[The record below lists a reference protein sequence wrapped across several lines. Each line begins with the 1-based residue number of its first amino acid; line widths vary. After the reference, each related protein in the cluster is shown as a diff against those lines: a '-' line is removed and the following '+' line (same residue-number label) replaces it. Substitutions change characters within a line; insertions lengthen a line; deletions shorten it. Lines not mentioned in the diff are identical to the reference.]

1 MIKKADLLILADDA
15 LQSLLSSPLRTMLLS
30 DNCLGAN
37 CSHSGG
43 VLFLSRRNVDPF
55 WLFVASLR
63 TYCCTFTGLNIAVMY
78 GN

>member
-1 MIKKADLLILADDA
+1 MFLLQMCIYVQSRLVSRRDKKTDLLILADDA

-43 VLFLSRRNVDPF
+43 VLFLSRRNF
-55 WLFVASLR
+55 
-63 TYCCTFTGLNIAVMY
+63 
-78 GN
+78 